1 MTADM
6 SLFGT
11 TWVRVVFVYVLVYFF
26 FQAEDGIRDT
36 SVTGVQTCALPILER
51 LASEVEEVQVRAG
64 EWILREGEVADSVFI
79 VRGGRVE
86 VIDEGPPEALIR
98 MLRRGDVLGELA
110 LLRAGTRSVSARA
123 RRDTELIA
131 LGRASF
137 EALIQEAPSFALGLT
152 RAMGAQLAA
161 SRTPV
166 VAATPPQT
174 IAVVGLD
181 REVDVDEVA
190 EGLADALAAHG
201 SVARLSAGTLATID
215 QAERDAERV
224 VLEAGSDPESEWTAM
239 CLREAHLVVAVTSGT
254 PDPAWRVQ

>member
-1 MTADM
+1 MRTAAFLRNVPILAGLSDE
-6 SLFGT
+6 L
-11 TWVRVVFVYVLVYFF
+11 L
-26 FQAEDGIRDT
+26 EDLA
-36 SVTGVQTCALPILER
+36 TGVG
-51 LASEVEEVQVRAG
+51 EVEVRAG

-79 VRGGRVE
+79 VRSGRVE
-86 VIDEGPPEALIR
+86 VLDEGPPEALIR

-110 LLRAGTRSVSARA
+110 LLREGTRSVSARA
-123 RRDTELIA
+123 LRDTELLE
-131 LGRASF
+131 LGRAAF
-137 EALIQEAPSFALGLT
+137 EALIQAAPSFALGLT

-166 VAATPPQT
+166 AAATPPQT

-224 VLEAGSDPESEWTAM
+224 VLRAGWEPEQEWTA
-239 CLREAHLVVAVTSGT
+239 V
-254 PDPAWRVQ
+254 